1 MILPFDLKGGVF
13 NFSRK
18 FFEYSWEEKTLQFIQ
33 QEEFLVAINI
43 QGLIV
48 LFLNSSNRSGAI
60 VQPIVLGDISWLE
73 ELIKNC

>member
-1 MILPFDLKGGVF
+1 MRLGFDLKGGVF

-18 FFEYSWEEKTLQFIQ
+18 FFEYSWEEKTLRFIQ

-48 LFLNSSNRSGAI
+48 LFDCI
-60 VQPIVLGDISWLE
+60 
-73 ELIKNC
+73 